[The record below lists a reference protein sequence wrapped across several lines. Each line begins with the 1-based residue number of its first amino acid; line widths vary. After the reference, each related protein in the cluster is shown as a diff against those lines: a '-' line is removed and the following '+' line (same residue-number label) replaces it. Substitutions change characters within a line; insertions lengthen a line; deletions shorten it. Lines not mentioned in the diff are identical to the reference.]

1 MNKVKRVVEFFCAR
15 RWTLFAVL
23 LSWTLLALWFASNA
37 NFSQNIF
44 DLLPVE
50 DSSFTAHVRAAKFFG
65 HSKSAYFNVSG
76 EDAQSA
82 CDALIAKL
90 SKQSDVSEIS
100 GRIESG
106 EFKTALSEIISYIP
120 ATFTEDDAKF
130 LENKIASESLSR
142 RLEDF
147 KRAMASMTG
156 FGRRDVLVADPLGC
170 LEIFYNKLKNSSNDF
185 NFASLSSG
193 RITSADGKNF
203 LVVAEGNFDSSDS
216 SKSENF
222 SSKIESIIRSVERE
236 FPTTKIAYAGG
247 YRIAA
252 DNAAVARRDCSVCFL
267 LTLILMAILCLMAF
281 KTRWF
286 SLIALAPS
294 LFGTASAFAMLALFR
309 DEIASISVA
318 FASIAVGVSI
328 DYAVH
333 ILYRLDSLG
342 KIDVR
347 KASDVAAK
355 LSLPIAATSGTTIIA
370 FAIIYFCGSEGF
382 SQLGFFG
389 VIGVF
394 LSAIASVFFMPPFTI
409 GFGRDDSPK
418 SSAFDFLAKKISPLL
433 NNKRLSVVAVFVISI
448 LVIPFI
454 FKLKIDGDISNLSA
468 MTAQARADNAL
479 IRSIWKGAV
488 SKNFVLVRGA
498 DSDSARLEA
507 SRLERA
513 IQDFGAKV
521 YPVSSLLP
529 TSNIRAENIKRWND
543 FWSDKRFAEL
553 KENFAI
559 ASKSAGFNAKMFDK
573 SLDKFVKVN
582 PPKEDFS
589 NARVLSK
596 IFKTKFASDSQGA
609 VVAIPVDLPD
619 SVDKFAFEKFLQNIS
634 ANANY
639 IDTTFLG
646 ERVASSA
653 FDWLLNFALLA
664 FALAFAYLYIVFRRG
679 LLVLSVLLPVAIG
692 LMWSFGLMGALG
704 VSINIV
710 NAVFVI
716 FAVCLAQDYAVFLI
730 FSSKEKGR
738 YSTAL
743 ASILLSAFTT
753 IFAFGALAVADHPML
768 KSLGLSAGISI
779 FSILCACVLFSAIS
793 SKWNGV
799 GNGER

>member
-1 MNKVKRVVEFFCAR
+1 MNIVRKLVEFFCKR
-15 RWTLFAVL
+15 RLSLFVFIL
-23 LSWTLLALWFASNA
+23 MWTLLALCVASSA

-50 DSSFTAHVRAAKFFG
+50 DSSITAHLRAAKFFG

-76 EDAQSA
+76 KDAQSA
-82 CDALIAKL
+82 CDALIYKL
-90 SKQSDVSEIS
+90 SNQSDIAEIS
-100 GRIESG
+100 GTIESG

-120 ATFTEDDAKF
+120 AIFTEDDAKL
-130 LENKIASESLSR
+130 LENKITKESLSR
-142 RLEDF
+142 RLDDF
-147 KRAMASMTG
+147 KRAMSSMSG
-156 FGRRDVLVADPLGC
+156 FGRRDVLMTDPIGC
-170 LEIFYNKLKNSSNDF
+170 LEIFYNKLKNSSGDF
-185 NFASLSSG
+185 NFASLSGG

-216 SKSENF
+216 AKSEKF
-222 SSKIESIIRSVERE
+222 SAEIESIIKSVENE
-236 FPTTKIAYAGG
+236 FPSAKIAYAGG
-247 YRIAA
+247 YRIAT
-252 DNAAVARRDCSVCFL
+252 DNASVARRDCSVCFL
-267 LTLILMAILCLMAF
+267 LTLILMAILCFMSF

-294 LFGTASAFAMLALFR
+294 LFGTASAFALLALFR
-309 DEIASISVA
+309 NEIASISVA

-342 KIDVR
+342 KIDAR
-347 KASDVAAK
+347 KASGVVAK

-389 VIGVF
+389 VVGVL
-394 LSAIASVFFMPPFTI
+394 LSAIASVFFMPPFI
-409 GFGRDDSPK
+409 VGFGRDNSEK
-418 SSAFDFLAKKISPLL
+418 GSIFDFLSKKISPILG
-433 NNKRLSVVAVFVISI
+433 NKKLSLVAIFVISI
-448 LVIPFI
+448 LVVPFI

-468 MTAQARADNAL
+468 MTPQARSDNTL

-498 DSDSARLEA
+498 DSDSIRLEA
-507 SRLERA
+507 SQLEGA
-513 IQDFGAKV
+513 IKDFGAKV
-521 YPVSSLLP
+521 YPITSLLP
-529 TSNIRAENIKRWND
+529 ASNIRAENIKRWND
-543 FWSDKRFAEL
+543 FWSEERFAQL
-553 KENFAI
+553 KENFAF
-559 ASKSAGFNAKMFDK
+559 ASKSAGVNARMFDK
-573 SLDKFVKVN
+573 SLGKFLKIN
-582 PPKEDFS
+582 PPAQDFS
-589 NARVLSK
+589 DASILAK

-609 VVAIPVDLPD
+609 VLAISVDLPD
-619 SVDKFAFEKFLQNIS
+619 SVDKFSFEKFLQNVS
-634 ANANY
+634 PNANY

-646 ERVASSA
+646 ECVASSA
-653 FDWLLNFALLA
+653 FDWLVNFALFA
-664 FALAFAYLYIVFRRG
+664 FALAFVYLYMVFRRC
-679 LLVLSVLLPVAIG
+679 LLVLSVLLPVAMG

-730 FSSKEKGR
+730 FSSKENCR
-738 YSTAL
+738 DTTAL

-753 IFAFGALAVADHPML
+753 IFAFVALAVANHPML

-779 FSILCACVLFSAIS
+779 FSILCACILFSGVS

-799 GNGER
+799 GNGKQ